1 MDIDIDRA
9 NLIEGDREIMKMNSK
24 IIMASAIAIMGISSV
39 TGMTSSHNGNVVYA
53 SVYSTVGNNTVE
65 VVKNTSFVN
74 SQGKK
79 QSIIA
84 EKGGS
89 HPVYAVKNMKGK
101 TYLSVQ
107 KNNQYWLPAS
117 AVKGTISYKKGKL
130 TYTITSNEQQSIKPH
145 ATTAPTAKTLT
156 LIHNAY
162 VYNYKGKRIKS
173 SLGKY
178 FIKKSTDLNYY
189 GTKKIGGK
197 TYYYIGDDAY
207 VKAANVG
214 KVVNN

>member
-74 SQGKK
+74 SQEKK

-89 HPVYAVKNMKGK
+89 HPVYAVKNMKGE

-117 AVKGTISYKKGKL
+117 AVKGKIN
-130 TYTITSNEQQSIKPH
+130 I
-145 ATTAPTAKTLT
+145 
-156 LIHNAY
+156 
-162 VYNYKGKRIKS
+162 YNY
-173 SLGKY
+173 
-178 FIKKSTDLNYY
+178 
-189 GTKKIGGK
+189 
-197 TYYYIGDDAY
+197 
-207 VKAANVG
+207 
-214 KVVNN
+214 